1 MTRVM
6 EDPGSVRRAVRIAV
20 VLGMVTGMVVVGSP
34 AHACDCGPV
43 DLVERLPE
51 VDGAF
56 VGTVVDRE
64 TIDQGS
70 VAITFDVERVIKGEF
85 GPRAIV
91 RTNASGASCGLEFLD
106 GPRGGLLLDQSS
118 DGVWESSL
126 CQQIGADE
134 LLAVVP
140 TPSMPEPAVDPVDPI
155 SDSPWWIIGLIGA
168 VTAGG
173 LLLRMRSA
181 AHRPS
186 E

>member
-1 MTRVM
+1 MKA
-6 EDPGSVRRAVRIAV
+6 PGSLRRSVRLAIVS
-20 VLGMVTGMVVVGSP
+20 GMVTGMVVIGSP

-43 DLVERLPE
+43 DLGERLPE

-64 TIDQGS
+64 TLDQRS
-70 VAITFDVERVIKGEF
+70 VAITFEVERVIKGEF

-91 RTNASGASCGLEFLD
+91 RTDASGASCGLEFLD
-106 GPRGGLLLDQSS
+106 GPRGGLLLDRAS

-126 CQQIGADE
+126 CQQVGADE
-134 LLAVVP
+134 LLSVAP
-140 TPSMPEPAVDPVDPI
+140 AASIPEPAVAPVDPRAGP
-155 SDSPWWIIGLIGA
+155 PWWIVGLIGV

-173 LLLRMRSA
+173 LLLRMRGV
-181 AHRPS
+181 AHRPP

>member
-1 MTRVM
+1 M
-6 EDPGSVRRAVRIAV
+6 EDPGSVRRAVRLAA
-20 VLGMVTGMVVVGSP
+20 VLGMVAGMIVVGSP

-43 DLVERLPE
+43 DLGERLPE

-56 VGTVVDRE
+56 VGMVVDRE

-70 VAITFDVERVIKGEF
+70 VAITFEVERVIKGEF
-85 GPRAIV
+85 GPRAII

-106 GPRGGLLLDQSS
+106 GPRGESLARSGIRR
-118 DGVWESSL
+118 GVGIEL
-126 CQQIGADE
+126 VPAGRADE
-134 LLAVVP
+134 LLAVAP
-140 TPSMPEPAVDPVDPI
+140 TASMPEPAVDPVDP
-155 SDSPWWIIGLIGA
+155 SPGPPWWIIGLIGA

-181 AHRPS
+181 AHPPS